1 MYQPWIDKLA
11 YSCYEYQSYATSD
24 HAPMTLHL
32 LAATDTCPKRF
43 KYFTYWSKCAG
54 FRDIVA
60 KA

>member
-1 MYQPWIDKLA
+1 MLA